1 MSPDDPVR
9 AQRARVA
16 AGVKAAKRFGYL
28 LFLAAIVLFFVGL
41 VVDLSSGLATAI
53 VACLVAGS
61 VVLLPAII
69 LGYAVRTAERE
80 DQARGL

>member
-1 MSPDDPVR
+1 MATDPVR
-9 AQRARVA
+9 AKRARVA
-16 AGVKAAKRFGYL
+16 AQVKVAKRAGYL

-41 VVDLSSGLATAI
+41 VVELTSGLAVAI

-80 DQARGL
+80 DRARGL

>member
-1 MSPDDPVR
+1 MAHDPVR
-9 AQRARVA
+9 AKRARVA
-16 AGVKAAKRFGYL
+16 AAVQRAKRIGYL

-41 VVDLSSGLATAI
+41 AVDLSPGLATAI
-53 VACLVAGS
+53 VVCLVAGS

-80 DQARGL
+80 DRAQGL

>member
-1 MSPDDPVR
+1 MSDDPVR
-9 AQRARVA
+9 ARRAKVA
-16 AGVKAAKRFGYL
+16 SGVQLAKRIGYV

-80 DQARGL
+80 DRARGL